1 MKDATLEDT
10 LAGAAVTLQR
20 EAAAILTRE
29 EFEAVVAAHQQRIY
43 RLLLALLRDPDAAE
57 TLTQECFL
65 RAYRKRAGFRG
76 QASVGTW
83 LAHIAVN
90 LARDHGRSRARR
102 FWERVLGRAEEAEL
116 RAERVPD
123 RAPSPERSLL
133 AREGTATVWALA
145 AELPGR
151 QREVFL
157 LRFAE
162 EMSLEE
168 IAQALSLE
176 VGTVKAHLF
185 RAVAAMRR
193 RLEELGWKNV

>member
-1 MKDATLEDT
+1 MEDT
-10 LAGAAVTLQR
+10 LAGAAVTVGR
-20 EAAAILTRE
+20 EAAATLTRE
-29 EFEAVVAAHQQRIY
+29 AFEQIVAAHQQRIY
-43 RLLLALLRDPDAAE
+43 RLLITLLRDADAAQ

-76 QASVGTW
+76 EAGVGTW
-83 LAHIAVN
+83 LTHIAVN

-102 FWERVLGRAEEAEL
+102 FWEQILGREGREDAESQ
-116 RAERVPD
+116 AERLPD

-133 AREGTATVWALA
+133 ARESTATVWALA

-168 IAQALSLE
+168 IAQALDLE

-185 RAVAAMRR
+185 RAVTVMRR
-193 RLEELGWKNV
+193 RLEELGWKNI

>member
-1 MKDATLEDT
+1 MEDT
-10 LAGAAVTLQR
+10 LAGAALSVGRQAGET
-20 EAAAILTRE
+20 LTRE
-29 EFEAVVAAHQQRIY
+29 AFEQIVAAHQQRIY
-43 RLLLALLRDPDAAE
+43 RLLLGLLRDPDAAQ

-76 QASVGTW
+76 EASVGTW

-102 FWERVLGRAEEAEL
+102 FWERVLGREEEAGS

-133 AREGTATVWALA
+133 AREGSATVWSLA

-157 LRFAE
+157 LRFAQ

-168 IAQALSLE
+168 IGQTLGLE

-185 RAVAAMRR
+185 RAVAVMRR
-193 RLEELGWKNV
+193 RLEELGWKSI

>member
-1 MKDATLEDT
+1 LEDT
-10 LAGAAVTLQR
+10 LAGAAVAVGR
-20 EAAAILTRE
+20 EAAAPLSRE
-29 EFEAVVAAHQQRIY
+29 EFGAVVAAHQQRIY
-43 RLLLALLRDPDAAE
+43 RLLLTLLRDPDAAE

-65 RAYRKRAGFRG
+65 RAYRKRGSFRG
-76 QASVGTW
+76 EARVGTW

-102 FWERVLGRAEEAEL
+102 FWERVLGREEESES

-168 IAQALSLE
+168 IAQALGLE

-185 RAVAAMRR
+185 RAVGTMRR
-193 RLEELGWKNV
+193 RLEELGWKSI

>member
-1 MKDATLEDT
+1 VGRQ
-10 LAGAAVTLQR
+10 AGET
-20 EAAAILTRE
+20 LTRE
-29 EFEAVVAAHQQRIY
+29 AFEQIVAAHQQRIY
-43 RLLLALLRDPDAAE
+43 RLLLTLLRDADAAQ

-76 QASVGTW
+76 EASVGTW
-83 LAHIAVN
+83 LARIAVN

-102 FWERVLGRAEEAEL
+102 FWERVLGREGRQEEAESQ
-116 RAERVPD
+116 AERLPD
-123 RAPSPERSLL
+123 RTASPERSLL

-168 IAQALSLE
+168 IAQALDLE

-185 RAVAAMRR
+185 RAVTVMRR
-193 RLEELGWKNV
+193 RLEELGWKSI

>member
-1 MKDATLEDT
+1 MEDT
-10 LAGAAVTLQR
+10 LAGAAVPVERQACET
-20 EAAAILTRE
+20 LTRE
-29 EFEAVVAAHQQRIY
+29 AFEQIVAAHQQRIY
-43 RLLLALLRDPDAAE
+43 RLLLTLLRDADAAQ

-76 QASVGTW
+76 EASVGTW
-83 LAHIAVN
+83 LARIAVN

-102 FWERVLGRAEEAEL
+102 FWERVRGREGGEKGAESQ
-116 RAERVPD
+116 AERLPD
-123 RAPSPERSLL
+123 RAASPERSLL

-168 IAQALSLE
+168 IAQALDLE

-185 RAVAAMRR
+185 RAVAVMRR
-193 RLEELGWKNV
+193 RLEELGWKSI

>member
-1 MKDATLEDT
+1 MEDT
-10 LAGAAVTLQR
+10 LAGAAVPVGRQ
-20 EAAAILTRE
+20 AAQTLTRE
-29 EFEAVVAAHQQRIY
+29 AFEQIVAEHQQRIY
-43 RLLLALLRDPDAAE
+43 RLLLTLLRDADAAQS
-57 TLTQECFL
+57 LTQECFL

-76 QASVGTW
+76 EASVGTW

-102 FWERVLGRAEEAEL
+102 FWERVLGRERREEDAESQAG
-116 RAERVPD
+116 RVPD

-168 IAQALSLE
+168 IAQALDLE

-185 RAVAAMRR
+185 RAVAVMRR
-193 RLEELGWKNV
+193 RLEELGWKNI

>member
-1 MKDATLEDT
+1 MEDT
-10 LAGAAVTLQR
+10 LAAATVGVGR
-20 EAAAILTRE
+20 EAGTTLTRDG
-29 EFEAVVAAHQQRIY
+29 FEQIVAAHQQRIY
-43 RLLLALLRDPDAAE
+43 RLLLTLLRDPDAAE
-57 TLTQECFL
+57 SLTQECFL

-76 QASVGTW
+76 EASVGTW
-83 LAHIAVN
+83 LARIAVN
-90 LARDHGRSRARR
+90 LARDHRRGRARR
-102 FWERVLGRAEEAEL
+102 FWERVLGREEAEESP
-116 RAERVPD
+116 AEQLPD
-123 RAPSPERSLL
+123 PAPSPERHLL

-168 IAQALSLE
+168 IAQALELE

-185 RAVAAMRR
+185 RAVRVMRR
-193 RLEELGWKNV
+193 RLEELGWKSS

>member
-1 MKDATLEDT
+1 MEDT
-10 LAGAAVTLQR
+10 LAGAAVPAGRQ
-20 EAAAILTRE
+20 AAASLTRE
-29 EFEAVVAAHQQRIY
+29 AFEQIVAAHQQRIY
-43 RLLLALLRDPDAAE
+43 RLLLTLLRDADAAQ

-76 QASVGTW
+76 EASVGTW

-102 FWERVLGRAEEAEL
+102 FWERVLGREEQSEARAEL
-116 RAERVPD
+116 VPD
-123 RAPSPERSLL
+123 RTASPERSLL
-133 AREGTATVWALA
+133 AREGTATVWVLA

-168 IAQALSLE
+168 IAQALGLE
-176 VGTVKAHLF
+176 VGTVKAHLS

-193 RLEELGWKNV
+193 RLEELGWKSI

>member
-1 MKDATLEDT
+1 MEDT
-10 LAGAAVTLQR
+10 LAGAALPVGRQAGET
-20 EAAAILTRE
+20 LTRE
-29 EFEAVVAAHQQRIY
+29 AFEQIVAAHQQRIY
-43 RLLLALLRDPDAAE
+43 RLLLTLLRDPDAAQ

-76 QASVGTW
+76 EASVGTW

-102 FWERVLGRAEEAEL
+102 FWERVLGREDEPGAPV
-116 RAERVPD
+116 ERVPD

-133 AREGTATVWALA
+133 AREGSATVWALA

-162 EMSLEE
+162 EMSLAE
-168 IAQALSLE
+168 IGQALDLE
-176 VGTVKAHLF
+176 VGT
-185 RAVAAMRR
+185 
-193 RLEELGWKNV
+193 

>member
-1 MKDATLEDT
+1 VEDT
-10 LAGAAVTLQR
+10 LAGAAVTGGR
-20 EAAAILTRE
+20 EAAATLTRE
-29 EFEAVVAAHQQRIY
+29 AFEQIVAAHQQRIY
-43 RLLLALLRDPDAAE
+43 RLLLTLLRDADAAQ

-65 RAYRKRAGFRG
+65 RAYRRRAGFRG
-76 QASVGTW
+76 EASVGTW
-83 LAHIAVN
+83 LARIAVN

-102 FWERVLGRAEEAEL
+102 FWERVLGREVEEESP
-116 RAERVPD
+116 AERVPD
-123 RAPSPERSLL
+123 RAASPERSLL

-168 IAQALSLE
+168 IAQALGLE

-185 RAVAAMRR
+185 RAVAVMRR
-193 RLEELGWKNV
+193 RLEELGWKSI

>member
-1 MKDATLEDT
+1 VEDT
-10 LAGAAVTLQR
+10 LAGAAVTGGR
-20 EAAAILTRE
+20 EAAATLTRE
-29 EFEAVVAAHQQRIY
+29 AFEQIVAAHQQRIY
-43 RLLLALLRDPDAAE
+43 RLLLTLLRDADAAQ

-65 RAYRKRAGFRG
+65 RAYRRRAGFRG
-76 QASVGTW
+76 EASVGTW
-83 LAHIAVN
+83 LARIAVN

-102 FWERVLGRAEEAEL
+102 FWERVLGREVEEESP
-116 RAERVPD
+116 AERVPD
-123 RAPSPERSLL
+123 RAASPERSLL

-168 IAQALSLE
+168 IAQALGLE
-176 VGTVKAHLF
+176 VGTVKSHLF
-185 RAVAAMRR
+185 RAVAVMRR
-193 RLEELGWKNV
+193 RLEELGWKSI